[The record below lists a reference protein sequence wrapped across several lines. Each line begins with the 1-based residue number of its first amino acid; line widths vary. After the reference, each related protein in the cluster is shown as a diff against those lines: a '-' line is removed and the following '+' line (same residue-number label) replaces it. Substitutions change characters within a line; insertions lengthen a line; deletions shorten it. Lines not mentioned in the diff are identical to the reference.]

1 MLWRGYSE
9 GAGGEIHPLQ
19 NNAESP
25 TEQFELNPEDYA
37 AAEEQGTVVAIV
49 HSHPGDGATTQP
61 SELDMLMC
69 DATEL
74 PDYCIVAGGRH
85 SHRHASRRPSL
96 TGRQFV
102 LGYADCWSL
111 IMDYFRIEH
120 GIELPNYSVDRH
132 WWEQGENLYMD
143 NWQECG
149 FREYDGPA
157 QPVTW
162 LSCRYSPPSR
172 TMRVF
177 CWKAT
182 CCCTMYGQL
191 SQRIPYGG
199 YYRDRTIKI
208 LRYKDLM

>member
-1 MLWRGYSE
+1 
-9 GAGGEIHPLQ
+9 
-19 NNAESP
+19 
-25 TEQFELNPEDYA
+25 
-37 AAEEQGTVVAIV
+37 
-49 HSHPGDGATTQP
+49 
-61 SELDMLMC
+61 MLMC

-74 PDYCIVAGGRH
+74 PSII
-85 SHRHASRRPSL
+85 ASWPEGDIRTVMPRGDRPL

-162 LSCRYSPPSR
+162 LSCRFSPPSR
-172 TMRVF
+172 TMPGF
-177 CWKAT
+177 CLMAT
-182 CCCTMYGQL
+182 CYCITCMA
-191 SQRIPYGG
+191 S
-199 YYRDRTIKI
+199 
-208 LRYKDLM
+208 